1 MDKKLIKLITET
13 DNYEDKVLYQELS
26 KIKGSEVIDIGFHP
40 LYKEGGLTID
50 FKKPNSDKI
59 NRIVI
64 GFNELG
70 AWIAKEKSD
79 L

>member
-1 MDKKLIKLITET
+1 MAKLITKTET
-13 DNYEDKVLYQELS
+13 DNHEDITLFKELS
-26 KIKGSEVIDIGFHP
+26 KLKGSEVVDVGFHP
-40 LYKEGGLTID
+40 AYKEGGLTID
-50 FKKPNSDKI
+50 FKKENSDKV

-70 AWIAKEKSD
+70 SWIVEELSI